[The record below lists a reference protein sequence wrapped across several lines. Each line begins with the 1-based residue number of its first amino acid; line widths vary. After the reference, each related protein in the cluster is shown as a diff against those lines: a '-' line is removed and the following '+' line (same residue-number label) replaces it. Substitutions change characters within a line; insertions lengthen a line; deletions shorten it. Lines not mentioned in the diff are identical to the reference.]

1 MKKILLVGAGYN
13 YSEINPILKN
23 LKNNEKFK
31 IDGILDDNK
40 KLYKK
45 NYKGIPF
52 YVGLENAPKFKNHH
66 FVFAISSYKYSHLRE
81 KIFQKMKVS
90 KKRFPNIIH
99 SSVIFEDNVTIGY
112 GNIIYPYSIVCSE
125 TKIKDFCVL
134 TYSSIIAHRVE
145 LNSFS
150 VIGSR
155 SSILNNSKIGKSVF
169 LGANVTIG
177 ERIKVD
183 NNSKIV
189 IGSVVT
195 RNVGK
200 NKLVVG
206 NPAKIYENHI

>member
-52 YVGLENAPKFKNHH
+52 YVGLENAPKFKNHY

-112 GNIIYPYSIVCSE
+112 GNIIYPHTIICSNS
-125 TKIKDFCVL
+125 KIEDFCHL
-134 TYSSIIAHRVE
+134 TYSTILAHNVKIG
-145 LNSFS
+145 SFTL
-150 VIGSR
+150 IGSR
-155 SSILNNSKIGKSVF
+155 SSILNNTRLSKNVF
-169 LGANVTIG
+169 VGANVTIG
-177 ERIKVD
+177 ENLNI
-183 NNSKIV
+183 NSNSTILF
-189 IGSVVT
+189 GSVVI
-195 RNVGK
+195 RNCDS
-200 NKLVVG
+200 NKTYFG
-206 NPAKIYENHI
+206 NPAELVKL